1 MPTELEEV
9 SSYPA
14 LKREIITNT
23 TKLVGFIASP
33 NPQIRKLAIENLV
46 PYSVAEPAIF
56 KAEGLT
62 PVKNLKILIR
72 DHPVSFTRRPSS
84 MTKGTE

>member
-9 SSYPA
+9 SISIHTEY
-14 LKREIITNT
+14 IYHST
-23 TKLVGFIASP
+23 TDQPKQLVGFIASP

-46 PYSVAEPAIF
+46 PYSTAEPSVF
-56 KAEGLT
+56 KDGELT

-72 DHPVSFTRRPSS
+72 DHPVYIHSREAS
-84 MTKGTE
+84 